1 MKSSKFSDDFQWPDI
16 ASMTESEVRKE
27 LAEARERFEV
37 VEKDLQKQMNE
48 NRKLKAQVKQL

>member
-37 VEKDLQKQMNE
+37 VEKDLQK
-48 NRKLKAQVKQL
+48 